1 MLENRRGGIFA
12 AGEGPSVKRDYG
24 SEKEKKKKQDEKNII

>member
-1 MLENRRGGIFA
+1 MLENSRVSILA
-12 AGEGPSVKRDYG
+12 AGEAPSVKRDYG